1 MNIKDFKV
9 ANRYLVVKHKKE
21 ELIHKS
27 ESGIYFAERTK
38 WEDLMKGTVEGMSD
52 DVKLPSDISIGSHV
66 YFYEKNV
73 KSRFRLNSV
82 EYLNVKDEDLIA
94 YEEKKS

>member
-9 ANRYLVVKHKKE
+9 ANRYLVIKHHKE
-21 ELIHKS
+21 DIIHKH
-27 ESGIYFAERTK
+27 ESGLYFAEKTK
-38 WEDLMKGTVEGMSD
+38 WEDMMKGIVEGMSD
-52 DVKLPSDISIGSHV
+52 DVKLPADLTIGSHV

-94 YEEKKS
+94 YEDKKS